1 MCRRGKL
8 QEKFGKWG
16 QAFKTDKKKKIRLQ
30 SKLLYILILYFMQIS
45 LMIRQFHLNVDVV
58 FFSNFS

>member
-16 QAFKTDKKKKIRLQ
+16 QAFKTDKKKKDSA
-30 SKLLYILILYFMQIS
+30 SKQALIYLNIILYANFFDDSAIS
-45 LMIRQFHLNVDVV
+45 FKCRCGIFL
-58 FFSNFS
+58 